1 MPNNLY
7 NRYGNGNMYEN
18 HGEDIKSQLMRLKN
32 NPGQIL
38 DILLQ
43 SGKINR
49 QQYNDLQLY
58 RNDPRQIVQYLV
70 NNGKAAQI
78 NQAQQL
84 AQQGYK

>member
-7 NRYGNGNMYEN
+7 NRYGNGNMYKN
-18 HGEDIKSQLMRLKN
+18 PGEDIKSQLMRLKN

-70 NNGKAAQI
+70 NNGKATQI